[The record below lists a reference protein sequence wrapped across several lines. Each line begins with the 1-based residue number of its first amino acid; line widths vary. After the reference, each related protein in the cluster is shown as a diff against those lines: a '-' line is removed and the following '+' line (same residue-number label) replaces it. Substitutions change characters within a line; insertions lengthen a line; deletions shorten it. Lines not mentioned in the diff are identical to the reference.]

1 LHEKDGSLHEKIGN
15 LDLPGAYVSINAPLI
30 AGWEYDYT
38 SKAEYRV

>member
-15 LDLPGAYVSINAPLI
+15 QDKLGAYVSINVPLI
-30 AGWEYDYT
+30 AEWEYDYA